1 MVPRHVV
8 NGPSHTGLWGSALP
22 HQPLL
27 RLWGF
32 GLIVFTFRVAR
43 VLCQEPCVVTC
54 CVPVITEAELPGRS
68 SQLQGSHAGRPKFRT
83 KCAAHSPAQT
93 SSGSM
98 SCCLVSGCVPGS
110 AVRWS
115 WRQTLSPCLGR
126 VCRCRATVTEA
137 SDFHVPSAENKQCSS
152 CDPWEQKVLPKPE
165 AGSNRVHW
173 SRPEVWLA
181 LVRSDGERHSTTLH
195 GAARECCCSSSSER
209 RFESERLWHET

>member
-1 MVPRHVV
+1 M
-8 NGPSHTGLWGSALP
+8 
-22 HQPLL
+22 
-27 RLWGF
+27 
-32 GLIVFTFRVAR
+32 
-43 VLCQEPCVVTC
+43 TC
-54 CVPVITEAELPGRS
+54 CVPVITEAELPGRL
-68 SQLQGSHAGRPKFRT
+68 SQLQGSHAGRPKFRS
-83 KCAAHSPAQT
+83 KCAAHSPVQT

-110 AVRWS
+110 AVQWS

-152 CDPWEQKVLPKPE
+152 CDHWEQKVLPKPE

-181 LVRSDGERHSTTLH
+181 LVRDEER
-195 GAARECCCSSSSER
+195 GAAPPCVAQP
-209 RFESERLWHET
+209 ESAAAARALRDTSRAEGFGMKLKENAVMGPTGRQRGLWPGSGPHIRLFPVATLDLRTPAWEP